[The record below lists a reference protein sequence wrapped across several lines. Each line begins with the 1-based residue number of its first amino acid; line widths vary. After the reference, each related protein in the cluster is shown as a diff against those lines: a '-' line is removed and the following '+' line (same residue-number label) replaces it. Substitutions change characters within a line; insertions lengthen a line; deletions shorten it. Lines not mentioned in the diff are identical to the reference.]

1 MTEWILLSG
10 TCRAQ
15 WLVGRV
21 GAPPGALRLR
31 DRVCTR
37 RSDGGYVIAEAVVAI
52 PALLAVACALAWVL
66 SVASASVALGDAARQ
81 AARELARGIPVEQAL
96 DEAAQGV
103 PGAQV
108 VLVDGGDPLRVVA
121 SRQVTAPVPILSGIS
136 ITVSQGVSIP
146 REWL

>member
-1 MTEWILLSG
+1 MTGWNLLAG

-21 GAPPGALRLR
+21 SAPPGAPRLR
-31 DRVCTR
+31 GSARTTT
-37 RSDGGYVIAEAVVAI
+37 SDDGYVIAEAVIAI

-81 AARELARGIPVEQAL
+81 AARELARGVPTEQAL
-96 DEAAQGV
+96 GEAARGV
-103 PGAQV
+103 PGARV

-121 SRQVTAPVPILSGIS
+121 SRDVAAPVPILSGIA

-146 REWL
+146 REWS

>member
-1 MTEWILLSG
+1 MTGWNLLAG

-21 GAPPGALRLR
+21 SAPPGAPRQR
-31 DRVCTR
+31 ERIRTSSC
-37 RSDGGYVIAEAVVAI
+37 DGGFVIAEAVVAI
-52 PALLAVACALAWVL
+52 PALLALACALAWVL
-66 SVASASVALGDAARQ
+66 SVATASVALGDAARQ
-81 AARELARGIPVEQAL
+81 AARDLARGIPSEQAL
-96 DEAAQGV
+96 GAAARGV

-121 SRQVTAPVPILSGIS
+121 SREVSAPVPILSGLS

-146 REWL
+146 REWT